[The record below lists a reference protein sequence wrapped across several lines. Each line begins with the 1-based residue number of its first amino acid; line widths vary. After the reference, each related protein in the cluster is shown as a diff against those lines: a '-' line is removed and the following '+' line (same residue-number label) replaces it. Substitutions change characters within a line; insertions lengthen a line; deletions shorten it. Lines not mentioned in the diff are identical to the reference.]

1 MKDTPHFWQK
11 IKQKIYFKQNIKRDF
26 KNIYFQYH
34 EKTFKIFEK
43 KKRKDISTYERI
55 AKYRKMVLGGVLCMV
70 SNLRF
75 SGRL

>member
-34 EKTFKIFEK
+34 KKKFKIFEK

-55 AKYRKMVLGGVLCMV
+55 AKYRKMVLGGVLYMV

>member
-34 EKTFKIFEK
+34 KKKFKIFEK

-55 AKYRKMVLGGVLCMV
+55 AKYRKMVLGGVLHMV